1 MFRSFPHVA
10 ETESSINKW
19 FTIYVVEASL
29 QVTIANNMQQ
39 QLFCGT
45 GCIRNTI
52 RGRWN
57 IRNSDWEWVSFLKQI
72 RRAANMGTE
81 ISTDTSTLGKQN
93 VSKSAKGDFFIHV
106 TGMLSVSVFC
116 LWMVCI
122 NIAYTLQR
130 GAIISGAIG
139 KNTRRNHDRF
149 TQSKGWFFRINA
161 TLMATKLPKKSST
174 FQYRY

>member
-93 VSKSAKGDFFIHV
+93 VSKSAKGDDFYRCNRYV
-106 TGMLSVSVFC
+106 VSVSV
-116 LWMVCI
+116 LSLDGM
-122 NIAYTLQR
+122 YQYRLHT
-130 GAIISGAIG
+130 
-139 KNTRRNHDRF
+139 
-149 TQSKGWFFRINA
+149 SKGSDNFRGYWE
-161 TLMATKLPKKSST
+161 KHSKKSRSFYT
-174 FQYRY
+174 IKGLIFSD